1 MKNEL
6 LIFGE
11 IPFDQS
17 APNSP
22 LRIRTK
28 LNAMDFTSDKTLL
41 VRINSEGG
49 DVDNGF
55 AIYNMLREVAAEN
68 GVTITTQIDGRC
80 ASIATV
86 ILMAGDRRIGNEY
99 FAPFVHS
106 AHFDGNIN
114 QYNAIEY
121 ANELKKVDA
130 RIATL
135 YSQVTKQPKSLFVDF
150 MRAEKSISMAEALE
164 LNFLH
169 EVKKINKPK
178 NMSISEK
185 IKNILSPLFSVK
197 NFKMYTATAELLE
210 TDNDN
215 PTISVGDKAT
225 IDGAPAK
232 GEILMENGQT
242 FIFDDAGILQE
253 VNEPQDDAA
262 PEDKENDLTDDQQA
276 MNNIAEG
283 MAALN
288 SKFEELT
295 AKNSTL
301 ETELGEVKTS
311 ALEITN
317 KLVAANKVIEQIK
330 NLKAPAIED
339 PKTDEPAKG
348 KYFIA
353 K

>member
-11 IPFDQS
+11 IPFDQ
-17 APNSP
+17 AQPNSP

-28 LNAMDFTSDKTLL
+28 LNSMDFSTDKNLL

-55 AIYNMLREVAAEN
+55 AIYNMLRDIADEHD
-68 GVTITTQIDGRC
+68 VTITTQIDGRC

-86 ILMAGDRRIGNEY
+86 ILMAGDRRIGNEH
-99 FAPFVHS
+99 FSPFVHS
-106 AHFDGNIN
+106 AWLTGDIN
-114 QYNAIEY
+114 QYNALEY
-121 ANELKKVDA
+121 ANELKEVDA
-130 RIATL
+130 RIASL
-135 YSQVTKQPKSLFVDF
+135 YAQVTKKPKSLFVDF
-150 MRAEKSISMAEALE
+150 MKMEKSITTAEALE

-169 EVKKINKPK
+169 EIKKINKPK
-178 NMSISEK
+178 NMTFFNK
-185 IKNILSPLFSVK
+185 IKNILNPLFEVK

-253 VNEPQDDAA
+253 VKEPQDDAA
-262 PEDKENDLTDDQQA
+262 PEDKEKDLTDDQQA

-339 PKTDEPAKG
+339 PKTDEPKSALD
-348 KYFIA
+348 KYR

>member
-28 LNAMDFTSDKTLL
+28 LNSMDFSADPTLL

-55 AIYNMLREVAAEN
+55 AIYNMLRDVAAEH

-86 ILMAGDRRIGNEY
+86 ILMAGDKRIGNEY
-99 FAPFVHS
+99 FEPFVHS

-121 ANELKKVDA
+121 ASELKKVDG
-130 RIATL
+130 RIAQL
-135 YSQVTKQPKSLFVDF
+135 YADVTKKPKSLFVDF
-150 MRAEKSISMAEALE
+150 MKTEKSISTTEALE

-178 NMSISEK
+178 NMTFSQQ
-185 IKNILSPLFSVK
+185 IKNILSPLFGVK
-197 NFKMYTATAELLE
+197 NFKMYTATTELLE
-210 TDNDN
+210 TENDSPMIN
-215 PTISVGDKAT
+215 IGDKAT
-225 IDGAPAK
+225 IDGALAK
-232 GEILMENGQT
+232 GEILMENGQI
-242 FIFDDAGILQE
+242 FVFDDTGILLE
-253 VNEPQDDAA
+253 IKEAAEPEA
-262 PEDKENDLTDDQQA
+262 PENKVEATEEQNAITE
-276 MNNIAEG
+276 IA
-283 MAALN
+283 N
-288 SKFEELT
+288 SV
-295 AKNSTL
+295 AK
-301 ETELGEVKTS
+301 LGEEITEMKNTITEVGELKTS
-311 ALEITN
+311 VEEISA
-317 KLVAANKVIEQIK
+317 KLVAANKVIESIK
-330 NLKAPAIED
+330 NLKAPSVTD
-339 PKTDEPAKG
+339 PKTDEPTSALAKYR
-348 KYFIA
+348 K
-353 K
+353 

>member
-22 LRIRTK
+22 LRVRTK
-28 LNAMDFTSDKTLL
+28 LNAMDFSTDKNLL

-55 AIYNMLREVAAEN
+55 AIYNMLRDVADEH
-68 GVTITTQIDGRC
+68 GVTVTTQIDGRC

-99 FAPFVHS
+99 FSPFVHS

-121 ANELKKVDA
+121 ANELKKVDT

-135 YSQVTKQPKSLFVDF
+135 YAQVTKKPKSIFVDY
-150 MRAEKSISMAEALE
+150 MKMEKSITTAEALE

-169 EVKKINKPK
+169 EIKKINKPK
-178 NMSISEK
+178 NMTFFNK
-185 IKNILSPLFSVK
+185 IKNILNPLFEVK

-215 PTISVGDKAT
+215 PTIAVGDKAT

-242 FIFDDAGILQE
+242 FVFDDAGILQE
-253 VNEPQDDAA
+253 VRDPQEDPA
-262 PEDKENDLTDDQQA
+262 PENKELTDDQKT
-276 MNNIAEG
+276 MNTIAEG

-288 SKFEELT
+288 AKFEELT
-295 AKNSTL
+295 TKNSTL
-301 ETELGEVKTS
+301 ETELNDVKTS
-311 ALEITN
+311 AMEITN
-317 KLVAANKVIEQIK
+317 KLVAANKVIESIK
-330 NLKAPAIED
+330 NLKAPAVED
-339 PKTDEPAKG
+339 PKTDEPKSALD
-348 KYFIA
+348 KYR

>member
-28 LNAMDFTSDKTLL
+28 LNAMDFSSDKNLL

-55 AIYNMLREVAAEN
+55 AIYNMLRDVATEH

-86 ILMAGDRRIGNEY
+86 ILMAGDKRIGNEY

-106 AHFDGNIN
+106 AFMSGQIN
-114 QYNAIEY
+114 QYNATEY
-121 ANELKKVDA
+121 ATELRAVDS

-135 YSQVTKQPKSLFVDF
+135 FSQVTKKPKSLFVDF
-150 MRAEKSISMAEALE
+150 MKMEKSISTAEALE

-178 NMSISEK
+178 NMTFSQQ
-185 IKNILSPLFSVK
+185 IKNILSPLFGVK
-197 NFKMYTATAELLE
+197 NFKMYTATSELLE
-210 TDNDN
+210 TDTEA
-215 PTISVGDKAT
+215 PTINIGDKAM
-225 IDGAPAK
+225 IDGVPAK

-242 FIFDDAGILQE
+242 FVFDDAGVLTEIKE
-253 VNEPQDDAA
+253 AA
-262 PEDKENDLTDDQQA
+262 EDPGPEDKTEEQNAITEIANSVAKLGEE
-276 MNNIAEG
+276 IAE
-283 MAALN
+283 M
-288 SKFEELT
+288 
-295 AKNSTL
+295 KNSI
-301 ETELGEVKTS
+301 TEVGEIKESVEVIS
-311 ALEITN
+311 N
-317 KLVAANKVIEQIK
+317 KLVAANKVIESIK
-330 NLKAPAIED
+330 NLKAPGVTD
-339 PKTDEPAKG
+339 LKTDEPKSALD
-348 KYFIA
+348 KYR

>member
-28 LNAMDFTSDKTLL
+28 LNAMDFSNDPTLL

-55 AIYNMLREVAAEN
+55 AIYNMLRDVAAEN

-106 AHFDGNIN
+106 AFMSGQIN
-114 QYNAIEY
+114 QYNAAEY
-121 ANELKKVDA
+121 ANELKQVDS

-135 YSQVTKQPKSLFVDF
+135 YSQVTKKPKSLFVDF
-150 MRAEKSISMAEALE
+150 MKMEKSISTSEALE

-178 NMSISEK
+178 NMTFSQQ
-185 IKNILSPLFSVK
+185 IKNILSPLFGVK
-197 NFKMYTATAELLE
+197 NFKMYTATAALLE
-210 TDNDN
+210 TDTEA
-215 PTISVGDKAT
+215 PTINIGDKAM
-225 IDGAPAK
+225 IDGVPAK

-242 FIFDDAGILQE
+242 FVFDDAGVLLEIKE
-253 VNEPQDDAA
+253 AEADPA
-262 PEDKENDLTDDQQA
+262 PEDKVEPTEEQNAITE
-276 MNNIAEG
+276 IA
-283 MAALN
+283 N
-288 SKFEELT
+288 SVAKLGEEIT
-295 AKNSTL
+295 EMKNSM
-301 ETELGEVKTS
+301 TEVGEIKTS
-311 ALEITN
+311 VEEISS
-317 KLVAANKVIEQIK
+317 KLVAANKVIESIK
-330 NLKAPAIED
+330 NLKAPTVTD
-339 PKTDEPAKG
+339 PKTDEPKSALD
-348 KYFIA
+348 KYR

>member
-11 IPFDQS
+11 IPFEQS

-28 LNAMDFTSDKTLL
+28 LNAMDFTTDKTLL

-68 GVTITTQIDGRC
+68 GVAITTQIDGRC

-99 FAPFVHS
+99 FSPFVHS

-121 ANELKKVDA
+121 ANELKKVDT

-135 YSQVTKQPKSLFVDF
+135 YSQVTKKPKSLFVDF
-150 MRAEKSISMAEALE
+150 MRMEKSISLSEALD

-178 NMSISEK
+178 NMTISQQ
-185 IKNILSPLFSVK
+185 IKNILSPLFGVK
-197 NFKMYTATAELLE
+197 NFKMYTATSELLE
-210 TDNDN
+210 TETDST
-215 PTISVGDKAT
+215 TINIGDKAMV
-225 IDGAPAK
+225 DGAVAK

-242 FIFDDAGILQE
+242 FVFDDSGILLE
-253 VNEPQDDAA
+253 IREAAEPEE
-262 PEDKENDLTDDQQA
+262 PENKDEPTDDHQA
-276 MNNIAEG
+276 MNTIAEG
-283 MAALN
+283 LAALN
-288 SKFEELT
+288 TKFEALS

-317 KLVAANKVIEQIK
+317 KLVAANKVIESIK
-330 NLKAPAIED
+330 NLKAPSVTD
-339 PKTDEPAKG
+339 PKTDEPGKG
-348 KYFIA
+348 KYFIT